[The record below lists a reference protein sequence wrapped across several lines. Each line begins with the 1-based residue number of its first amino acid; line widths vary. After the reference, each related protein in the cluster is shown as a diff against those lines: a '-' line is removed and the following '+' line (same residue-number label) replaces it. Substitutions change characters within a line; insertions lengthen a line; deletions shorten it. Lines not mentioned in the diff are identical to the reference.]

1 MSSLGVSRIN
11 FFLFAIV
18 FRRIK
23 GSDAGKVTGTA
34 TMAASENTI
43 TDLLSMNLNL
53 IDF

>member
-1 MSSLGVSRIN
+1 MQFCLS
-11 FFLFAIV
+11 AIV

-23 GSDAGKVTGTA
+23 GCDAGKATGTA

-53 IDF
+53 IGF